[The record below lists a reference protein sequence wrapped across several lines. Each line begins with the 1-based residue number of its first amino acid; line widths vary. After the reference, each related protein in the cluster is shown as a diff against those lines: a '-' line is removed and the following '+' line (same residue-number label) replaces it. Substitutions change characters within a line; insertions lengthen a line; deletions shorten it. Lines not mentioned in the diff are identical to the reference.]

1 MKSLTNKA
9 YAKLNLALQVL
20 NKRDDGFHNINTIFT
35 CINLYDEISIN
46 LSEQLSVFCDIDLGI
61 PQEENLVYKAAKLFY
76 DNNLVNTPIDIH
88 IKKQIPFGGG
98 LGGGSSDAACVL
110 IMINEFFNLNLK
122 YNTLHDFAC
131 KIGSDVPFFLQF
143 GTAIGLSRGENLK
156 YIDFKLKSHILII
169 NPLIHVSTP
178 FAYKALKRTNL
189 APPKI
194 NFEDYLSKDIEKW
207 KNHFFNDFEDA
218 VFELHPEIKM
228 IKEKLYEFGSIFAL
242 MSGSGSTVF
251 GLFET
256 QEKAEYAA
264 KYFENYFTK
273 ICLPF
278 D

>member
-20 NKRDDGFHNINTIFT
+20 NKRDDGFHNINTIFS

-46 LSEQLSVFCDIDLGI
+46 ICDNLNVLCNVDLGI
-61 PQEENLVYKAAKLFY
+61 PQEDNLVYKAAKLFY
-76 DNNLVNTPIDIH
+76 DNKLVDTPLQIQIN
-88 IKKQIPFGGG
+88 KQIPFGGG
-98 LGGGSSDAACVL
+98 LGGGSSDAACTL
-110 IMINEFFNLNLK
+110 LMINEYFNLNLD
-122 YNTLHDFAC
+122 YNILHNFAC
-131 KIGSDVPFFLQF
+131 KLGSDVPFFLKF
-143 GTAIGLSRGENLK
+143 GTAIGQSRGEILN
-156 YIDFKLKSHILII
+156 YIDFKLKSFVLII

-178 FAYKALKRTNL
+178 LAYKALKRTNL
-189 APPKI
+189 AAPKI
-194 NFEDYLSKDIEKW
+194 KFEDYLSNNIENW

-228 IKEKLYEFGSIFAL
+228 IKDKLYKFGSIFAL

-251 GLFET
+251 GLFESL
-256 QEKAEYAA
+256 EKAESAR
-264 KYFENYFTK
+264 KSFDNYFTK